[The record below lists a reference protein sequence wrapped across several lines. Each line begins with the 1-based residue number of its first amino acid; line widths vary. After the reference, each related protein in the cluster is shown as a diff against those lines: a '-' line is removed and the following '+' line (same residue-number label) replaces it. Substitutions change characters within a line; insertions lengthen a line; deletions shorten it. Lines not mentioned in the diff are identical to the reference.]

1 MNRNST
7 QRLLRSNSNSF
18 SKNKSAKKGA
28 ALVEFALVA
37 PLLVLFT
44 MGLIDIGRMTM
55 VKQLLINASRE
66 GARSATLPNATS
78 EKIVS
83 QVEQMLTNSGVTG
96 SVTLSPDQLTA
107 ASPGS
112 TIKVTVSATANSV
125 SWIGTSLF
133 MSGKTLTASTSMR
146 RESL

>member
-7 QRLLRSNSNSF
+7 QRLIRSNSNSF
-18 SKNKSAKKGA
+18 SKSKSAKKGA